1 MKEPGPRGPFLE
13 SPGNFRAP
21 ISYTQIQAYV
31 LLNKPVYFDSFPS
44 LREHPVFSAPL
55 SPAFGGRKVT
65 TGNTSAVRRLQLQ
78 LSRSTDYRDLRDA
91 ARWLSFAKLQMIYMS
106 LLKVINTDKLT
117 CLTNWSPCLLNTCQ
131 TCFLSC
137 CKDTLWKSS
146 ERVKVVKSTQW
157 TTCLA
162 NVQHFLCTTAIL
174 ELEGRDGLGRVWSR
188 G

>member
-1 MKEPGPRGPFLE
+1 MFKSFISRYPFLGVIRQKPKNTKQKTTLTAVTCISSIHSVTSPGSGSPLFPLGSPLAFYHLSFFPMKEPGPRDPFLE

-21 ISYTQIQAYV
+21 KSYTQIQAYV

-91 ARWLSFAKLQMIYMS
+91 AR
-106 LLKVINTDKLT
+106 
-117 CLTNWSPCLLNTCQ
+117 
-131 TCFLSC
+131 
-137 CKDTLWKSS
+137 
-146 ERVKVVKSTQW
+146 
-157 TTCLA
+157 
-162 NVQHFLCTTAIL
+162 
-174 ELEGRDGLGRVWSR
+174 
-188 G
+188 